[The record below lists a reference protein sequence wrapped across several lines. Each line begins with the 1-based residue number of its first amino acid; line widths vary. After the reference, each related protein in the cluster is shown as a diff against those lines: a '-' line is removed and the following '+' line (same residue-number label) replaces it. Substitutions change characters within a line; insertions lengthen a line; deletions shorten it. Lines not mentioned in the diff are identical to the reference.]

1 MNKLVFLTAILL
13 STAAYATGNGN
24 QSVDEGLGIQGSN
37 VNGSVIT
44 NNSNN
49 GAHVGGGIDI
59 DNNNKAYGGNAVA
72 FGGKGGEA
80 DARSNSKS
88 YSDADAKSSSKSEIN
103 IKDRLQ
109 APAVFAPGLANGF
122 ECNGSTTIGGS
133 VAGFG
138 VGGGSTH
145 ANEDCVNVY
154 LAGVLLKLKDEDG
167 AWGIL
172 CESDKIA
179 RHAEKCATKK
189 LGNLAPGA
197 SMDSHG
203 SEYPTGRMH

>member
-1 MNKLVFLTAILL
+1 MNKLVFLTAVLL
-13 STAAYATGNGN
+13 STAAFADTNTNNGVGNVINDVSGAGN
-24 QSVDEGLGIQGSN
+24 IV
-37 VNGSVIT
+37 
-44 NNSNN
+44 NSNN
-49 GAHVGGGIDI
+49 GAHLGGGIDI
-59 DNNNKAYGGNAVA
+59 DNNNNVKAYGGDARA
-72 FGGKGGEA
+72 YGGDA
-80 DARSNSKS
+80 DAHSSSKS

-154 LAGVLLKLKDEDG
+154 LAGVLLKLKDEEG

-172 CESDKIA
+172 CESEKIA
-179 RHAEKCATKK
+179 KHAKNCRKEDI
-189 LGNLAPGA
+189 APIA
-197 SMDSHG
+197 SNRAKNKVNSDYDFGHSGLHN
-203 SEYPTGRMH
+203 